1 MLIACIMATW
11 SGFRDTVMK
20 TAMLIPRKLPERD
33 FDRNFIMLGKVNSG
47 KSTLSNL
54 LLGCNDKFPMHEQ
67 KEAIGCT
74 TEVSSRETE
83 IATSIVFGDKYI
95 GSDTLK
101 IQITDL
107 PGTNNV
113 NFEDKKS
120 CKNVLQSIKE
130 SRAELSDTFLIVCD
144 ISRDCF
150 SDEEIISILNISE
163 ILSHS
168 GYMFFQNAILVFTHE
183 DLFDNPKERLNEIL
197 KTENWAGIGKLLEF
211 IENRHLFINACRD
224 ADENRNYLIKTLFNL
239 SKPILNVAITGNN
252 EFQSSKLRKILDLH
266 DSTLIQKESEKF
278 NVEYFFNPNL
288 NIFHR
293 FDKLTIEQRLE
304 DELKKMFIISK
315 GISVMV
321 ILISLE
327 DSFTEEFYSLINQ
340 IPETFSIQKSG
351 KIEDDPLWKYSFVLF
366 LSSVD
371 DKSLVE
377 RNVKLNP
384 FLKEVVLRV
393 NNRFTWVTRD
403 MQPDEC
409 YRRLIKMVLKV
420 NHDSKGT
427 SFINNTIVSGINSD
441 IIKASRSTK
450 NLQRANE
457 NVIEPN
463 AIQKNIPCFED
474 KANSTSWIRAN
485 KFDWNKEE
493 ISHILAFFLV
503 KRAKPEATDEFLK
516 KYPDTDKPIPKE
528 DFKNFCLLHLK

>member
-1 MLIACIMATW
+1 MATW
-11 SGFRDTVMK
+11 SGFRKTVMK
-20 TAMLIPRKLPERD
+20 TAKEIPRKIPTKD

-54 LLGCNDKFPMHEQ
+54 LLGCSDRIHFPRHKQ

-74 TEVSSRETE
+74 TEVRNRETE
-83 IATSIVFGDKYI
+83 VATSIVFGDKYT
-95 GSDTLK
+95 GNNTLK

-107 PGTNNV
+107 PGTNDT
-113 NFEDKKS
+113 NFKDQNA
-120 CKNVLQSIKE
+120 CKNILQSIKE

-144 ISRDCF
+144 ITGKF
-150 SDEEIISILNISE
+150 FTNEEIISILNISE

-168 GYMFFQNAILVFTHE
+168 GYMFFQNAILVFTHA
-183 DLFDNPKERLNEIL
+183 DLVDNPEEKLIEIL
-197 KTENWAGIGKLLEF
+197 QTDKWAGIGKLLEC
-211 IENRHLFINACRD
+211 IENRHLFINSLD
-224 ADENRNYLIKTLFNL
+224 QTDKNRNYLIKTLFDL
-239 SKPILNVAITGNN
+239 SKPTLNVAITGNTGF
-252 EFQSSKLRKILDLH
+252 ESSELRDILKLH
-266 DSTLIQKESEKF
+266 DSTIVQKESEKF

-288 NIFHR
+288 DIFHR
-293 FDKLTIEQRLE
+293 FDKHTIEQRLE

-340 IPETFSIQKSG
+340 IPETFSLQKSG
-351 KIEDDPLWKYSFVLF
+351 KVEDDPLWKYSFILF
-366 LSSVD
+366 LSSKD

-384 FLKEVVLRV
+384 FLKEIVLRV
-393 NNRFTWVTRD
+393 DNRFTWVTRD

-420 NHDSKGT
+420 NHDSQGT
-427 SFINNTIVSGINSD
+427 SFINSTIVSGINSD
-441 IIKASRSTK
+441 IIKASSATK

-457 NVIEPN
+457 NVCGRSI
-463 AIQKNIPCFED
+463 IQKNIPCFED
-474 KANSTSWIRAN
+474 KANNTSWIRAN
-485 KFDWNKEE
+485 NFDWNKEE

-503 KRAKPEATDEFLK
+503 KRAKPEAKEKFLAMYPNTDE
-516 KYPDTDKPIPKE
+516 PILKE
-528 DFKNFCLLHLK
+528 DFKNFCLEHLK